1 MCVSLLCVCGAGGS
15 VPTLGDESLLCV
27 CWIFLFF
34 CFLSCYR
41 YREYSFSQLWEAL
54 ILFGDC
60 TAFWVYSLSPF
71 GK

>member
-1 MCVSLLCVCGAGGS
+1 MCVSLLCVCGTGGGPYS
-15 VPTLGDESLLCV
+15 GRRVPTV
-27 CWIFLFF
+27 CILDIPFF
-34 CFLSCYR
+34 FFLSCYR

-60 TAFWVYSLSPF
+60 TAFWVYSLSPS